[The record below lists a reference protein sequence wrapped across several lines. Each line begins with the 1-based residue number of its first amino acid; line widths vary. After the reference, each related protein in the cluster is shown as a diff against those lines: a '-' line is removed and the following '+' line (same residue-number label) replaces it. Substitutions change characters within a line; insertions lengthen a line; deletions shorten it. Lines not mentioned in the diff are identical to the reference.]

1 MLVERARRLLE
12 TDGVAFETL
21 PHREAYT
28 AQGVAA
34 AAHVSGWMLAKVLV
48 VRAPGEGPLMVVLPA
63 SCRLDLAALAHVL
76 GKPSV
81 SLVAESEMKE
91 LFPDCEIGAMPPFG
105 QLYGL
110 PVWVDAWPATTT
122 RSCAC
127 GTRSTSG
134 SRGPWSRTS
143 AATEVDRGRRR
154 RHRHA
159 LDRGVGLQGEAHLN
173 QASAGDS
180 SDIQARRQRD
190 EGVVR
195 PVLEVRV
202 SEGRRGPSRPS

>member
-12 TDGVAFETL
+12 TDGVVFETL

-48 VRAPGEGPLMVVLPA
+48 VRAPGEGPIMVVLPA

-81 SLVAESEMKE
+81 SLLAESDMKE
-91 LFPDCEIGAMPPFG
+91 LFPDCETGAMPPFG

-110 PVWVDAWPATTT
+110 PVWVD
-122 RSCAC
+122 SCFAKA
-127 GTRSTSG
+127 GQFTF
-134 SRGPWSRTS
+134 
-143 AATEVDRGRRR
+143 
-154 RHRHA
+154 
-159 LDRGVGLQGEAHLN
+159 
-173 QASAGDS
+173 QAGNHH
-180 SDIQARRQRD
+180 
-190 EGVVR
+190 EVVR
-195 PVLEVRV
+195 MRYSEYERLARPVVADFCRH
-202 SEGRRGPSRPS
+202 